1 MSESQEPSKT
11 PWNQKLFNLMM
22 QEHDVI
28 CTESDMDAI
37 IQVCREIDP
46 SRPPQPVQPAEPVEG
61 APALEKLIEA
71 YEHAVQYTS
80 GVHGKAYVSKLVDAA
95 RAEAAN
101 REQQMKLSNLD
112 WAEAHTYAQKKA
124 KELGVPESKV
134 DGDSYGVPAI
144 EDLIDMIAEQAANR
158 RPSTGEDER
167 VAVLLSRLDAVCCI
181 LAIVDGSMPTKQ
193 ELGMAYDELVSVRDD
208 VAGIIRHLPAPSH
221 SDVEPPWAKLRP
233 FHFVVFECSS
243 DLIIRDSNG
252 DVVAK
257 ASCQEAAQMICAALN
272 GDSK

>member
-1 MSESQEPSKT
+1 
-11 PWNQKLFNLMM
+11 
-22 QEHDVI
+22 
-28 CTESDMDAI
+28 
-37 IQVCREIDP
+37 
-46 SRPPQPVQPAEPVEG
+46 VEG
-61 APALEKLIEA
+61 APALERLIFLLLR
-71 YEHAVQYTS
+71 HAPDS
-80 GVHGKAYVSKLVDAA
+80 GITQVETAIVAA

-158 RPSTGEDER
+158 RPATGEDER

-221 SDVEPPWAKLRP
+221 SDVEQLLDDCLLYLQSAEKNIQDHSPFAGTPWHDRLKKLIGQLYERKYKMTTATKGS
-233 FHFVVFECSS
+233 E
-243 DLIIRDSNG
+243 
-252 DVVAK
+252 
-257 ASCQEAAQMICAALN
+257 
-272 GDSK
+272 